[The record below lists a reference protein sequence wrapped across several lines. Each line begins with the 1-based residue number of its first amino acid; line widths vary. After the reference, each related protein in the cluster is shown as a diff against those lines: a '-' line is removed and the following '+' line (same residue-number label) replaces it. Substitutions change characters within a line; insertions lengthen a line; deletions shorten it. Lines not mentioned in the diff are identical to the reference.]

1 MTETTAS
8 TVGDP
13 YYVYVTDANDVEITD
28 YTASPL
34 TLTLSYCDEMLQAA
48 GVDGSYAGNLAIY
61 KYSEEYY
68 GYTYLGGD
76 VDAENK
82 SVSINI
88 TSPGQYVLAVDT
100 AAPVVTSFEVS
111 DVSKTPTITVGFDEL
126 SGFNAFSMKIDDVEC
141 ISTDNW
147 KTYYNGGVQRVIYPV
162 TTELEEGSHTVTI
175 YAVDGA
181 GNAMPA
187 PVTYEFV
194 VDTIAPQLADVR
206 LALGSDKLR
215 IRVWSGDTD
224 VQTVT
229 AAVSQ
234 TLADGSVVKSEC
246 PMDVM
251 EGYYTGLVDVDEN
264 VASVTVT
271 VTAKD
276 IYGNETVSEA
286 VSRTMEN
293 LEENVEN
300 DLWVRFV
307 DGTGENNSEYVYTGS
322 AIKPQLEIY
331 EGTTLLTAKKDYTV
345 AYSKNTNAG
354 QAVIKVTGKGNYKGT
369 ETVTFTIHPKD
380 VSDED
385 VVITELAAAFSGKEQ
400 KPVPKITYNKK
411 KLTNKKDKD
420 FTVTYPDTMEGAY
433 MNEGTYT
440 VHIKGNG
447 NYKGEKDV
455 PFMIGGKPA
464 SKLKVSKIKSVEY
477 TGSEITIPD
486 LVVKDGNVT
495 LTEKE
500 HYTVSYK
507 DNTEVGTASVIITGI
522 APAYVGTKTVTFKI
536 TGIPVKKAVIDKT
549 TLPKSVVYDGSAH
562 CPELKLTYKKDKNS
576 ETEELIKGTHY
587 DITYSNN
594 RKAGKATI
602 LIKGKGRFTGTVKKT
617 FKILPF
623 EVKTDTDGLLTV
635 QEGIK
640 TVYAKGGARPEP
652 VVRFGDTLLVKGTD
666 YTLSYASNKAVTT
679 ENTKKKP
686 SITVKLK
693 GSFKGSKKTEF
704 TIVAQSLTALDAA
717 APDKVYSAKKNAWKS
732 AVTIMDLD
740 GKKLKAGTDYEKTL
754 EYFTNE
760 KCTLPAKKD
769 SYPAGTTI
777 WVRATGKG
785 NYADSTVVTSYD
797 IKAASVSK
805 AKVKIADQIYTG
817 KAITIGYDDI
827 TSIKVNR
834 EDLTAKT
841 DYVIVPGTYKNNI
854 KKGTA
859 TVQLKGVGNYGG
871 TITVKYKIKQKFFLW
886 RLLME

>member
-1 MTETTAS
+1 M
-8 TVGDP
+8 
-13 YYVYVTDANDVEITD
+13 TDANDVEITD

-100 AAPVVTSFEVS
+100 AAPAVTSFEVS
-111 DVSKTPTITVGFDEL
+111 DASKTPTILVGFDEL
-126 SGFNAFSMKIDDVEC
+126 SGFNVFSMKIDDVEC
-141 ISTDNW
+141 ICTDNW

-194 VDTIAPQLADVR
+194 VDTVAPQLADVR

-234 TLADGSVVKSEC
+234 TLTDGSVVKSDC

-251 EGYYTGLVDVDEN
+251 EGYYTGLAELEEN

-276 IYGNETVSEA
+276 IHGNETESGA
-286 VSRTMEN
+286 VTKTMEN

-345 AYSKNTNAG
+345 ACSKNTNAG

-385 VVITELAAAFSGKEQ
+385 VVITELAAAANGREQ

-455 PFMIGGKPA
+455 SFMIGGKPA
-464 SKLKVSKIKSVEY
+464 SKLKVSKIKNVEY

-507 DNTEVGTASVIITGI
+507 DNTEVGTASVTITGI
-522 APAYVGTKTVTFKI
+522 VPAYVGTKTVTFKI
-536 TGIPVKKAVIDKT
+536 TGIPMKKAVIDKT
-549 TLPKSVVYDGSAH
+549 TLPKSVIYDGSGH

-594 RKAGKATI
+594 RKAGKAVI
-602 LIKGKGRFTGTVKKT
+602 LIKGKGKFTGTVKKT
-617 FKILPF
+617 FKIQPF
-623 EVKTDTDGLLTV
+623 DVKTDTDGLLTV

-666 YTLSYASNKAVTT
+666 YTLSYANNKAVTT

-686 SITVKLK
+686 SITVKFK

-732 AVTIMDLD
+732 AVTITDLD
-740 GKKLKAGTDYEKTL
+740 GKKLKAGTDYEKML

-805 AKVKIADQIYTG
+805 AKVKITDQIYTG